1 MQMYKLW
8 YDYIKEKYGDRTQLF
23 HIDTDNFVIHIKAD
37 DFYEDVN
44 DNVEERFDTPNYEL
58 EKPLP
63 KKN

>member
-1 MQMYKLW
+1 MYKLW
-8 YDYIKEKYGDRTQLF
+8 YDYIKEKYGDRAQLF

-44 DNVEERFDTPNYEL
+44 DNLEERFDTPNYEL